1 MQMDIWAE
9 AVPGRECSTCEGP
22 KGRAHCCVEVLVV
35 SSGLAV
41 ICGEE

>member
-22 KGRAHCCVEVLVV
+22 KGRAHCVGGA
-35 SSGLAV
+35 SGF
-41 ICGEE
+41 